1 MPELNPESRPQPPA
15 DNKPS
20 PPPGLKAASPKDARE
35 RILEE
40 AKKLFRQ
47 KGFEGVSLN
56 DIVNAVGVKKPTIY
70 YYFGDKEGLFVEV
83 LMAMMRYGHNYVTAN
98 IRPEMTLTQ
107 KLTHLSEGYLRFS
120 PTSLLSMLRDAQ
132 NYLSPASQQQVIA
145 ASQRHLVDP
154 FEQLFQEGIDAQE
167 IQPLDPKSLAM
178 LYLSLIDSM
187 TLQKSMLEG
196 RNFDYQAT
204 AKLLVNTLFY
214 GISTTPKAN
223 E

>member
-1 MPELNPESRPQPPA
+1 MTEFTPEPQAHFPA
-15 DNKPS
+15 DQPS
-20 PPPGLKAASPKDARE
+20 TRTTASPAKDARE

-83 LMAMMRYGHNYVTAN
+83 LMAMMRYGHHYVTAN
-98 IRPEMTLTQ
+98 LSPDMSLAQ
-107 KLTHLSEGYLRFS
+107 KLIHLSEGYLRFS

-132 NYLSPASQQQVIA
+132 NYLSTDSLSRVMEASQL
-145 ASQRHLVDP
+145 HLLQP
-154 FEQLFQEGIDAQE
+154 FEHLFQEGIEKQE
-167 IQPLDPKSLAM
+167 IKPLKPRELAI
-178 LYLSLIDSM
+178 LYLSLIDSI

-196 RNFDYQAT
+196 REFDHTAT
-204 AKLLVNTLFY
+204 AELLVETLFH
-214 GISTTPKAN
+214 GISAKAD
-223 E
+223 